1 MAMTIVMI
9 DAVMIIN
16 TTNAIVIMVMVED
29 ANALLNVRAMIMTN
43 ITNEIM
49 AMMEVMINV

>member
-9 DAVMIIN
+9 NAVMIIN